1 MPYTVNT
8 ALSQYREYTVDLDV
22 EETRRARASRDYLK
36 EQINKLAD
44 NRGDFPKI
52 TKEYQA
58 FGSFARNT
66 KVRPLDDID
75 IMVILNGSNTTAV
88 APYAST
94 YTYQLQANNASYL
107 WQFTDDYGYVNSTK
121 ILNRFRDRLSSISN
135 YRNAAINKRMQAVVL
150 NLVSYA
156 WSFDI
161 VPAVPIGH
169 NGTREYFL
177 IPDGSGNWIRTDPR
191 RDQTFITDANKHHN
205 SNLIPLIRLMKYWNM
220 KRHSPPTI
228 GSYYLETM
236 IINGFKWATLI
247 SNIKSAIPDAF
258 RQLSNAVTVSC
269 PDPKNLG
276 PNLDNSETWDTR
288 SRVREAALKMAEH
301 ADNALTAER
310 SGNHELAIGWWD
322 LVFPNFPKYG

>member
-8 ALSQYREYTVDLDV
+8 SLSQYREYTVDLDKD
-22 EETRRARASRDYLK
+22 ETKRARASRDYLK
-36 EQINKLAD
+36 DQISRLAD
-44 NRGDFPKI
+44 NRSDFPKI
-52 TKEYQA
+52 TKEYLA
-58 FGSFARNT
+58 FGSFARST

-75 IMVILNGSNTTAV
+75 IMVILNGSNTTEISS
-88 APYAST
+88 YSST
-94 YTYQLQANNASYL
+94 YSYRLQANNTSYL

-121 ILNRFRDRLSSISN
+121 ILNRFRDGLSSISN
-135 YRNAAINKRMQAVVL
+135 YRNAAINRRMQAVVL

-161 VPAVPIGH
+161 VPAVPIGR

-191 RDQTFITDANKHHN
+191 RDQTFITDANKRHN
-205 SNLIPLIRLMKYWNM
+205 SNLIPLIRLLKYWNM
-220 KRHSPPTI
+220 KRYSPPKI

-236 IINGFKWATLI
+236 IINSFKWATPI
-247 SNIKSAIPDAF
+247 SSIKNSIPDAF
-258 RQLSNAVTVSC
+258 RQLGNAVITSC

-276 PNLDNSETWDTR
+276 PSLENSETWDTR
-288 SRVREAALKMAEH
+288 FKVRDAALKMA
-301 ADNALTAER
+301 DNANNALRAEQ

-322 LVFPNFPKYG
+322 LVFPDFPKYG